1 MTVIAVAVCL
11 LVASLYALP
20 ADSRAAG
27 AQTFVSGP
35 KHEVRYKAAPGEPNQ
50 LLVQVST
57 TSRMVR
63 FTDNGASVSP
73 GPGCEGV
80 SANVVDCR
88 IPTRVRLVQVDL
100 GDGDD
105 RVHAVT
111 PNPQAAQVNV
121 RGGQG
126 HDVLRGDGPTRFD
139 FGGGDGP
146 DTLIGGAG
154 PDVLRGGL
162 GQDVLDGRAGDDL
175 LIGDQGPDV
184 LKGRLGVD
192 RLFGGEGRD
201 KLDARDKPAAA
212 DAVVSC
218 GPGPDLATE
227 DPADRPNTAGCEAIH
242 G

>member
-1 MTVIAVAVCL
+1 M
-11 LVASLYALP
+11 
-20 ADSRAAG
+20 
-27 AQTFVSGP
+27 
-35 KHEVRYKAAPGEPNQ
+35 
-50 LLVQVST
+50 
-57 TSRMVR
+57 
-63 FTDNGASVSP
+63 
-73 GPGCEGV
+73 
-80 SANVVDCR
+80 
-88 IPTRVRLVQVDL
+88 
-100 GDGDD
+100 
-105 RVHAVT
+105 
-111 PNPQAAQVNV
+111 
-121 RGGQG
+121 
-126 HDVLRGDGPTRFD
+126 
-139 FGGGDGP
+139 
-146 DTLIGGAG
+146 
-154 PDVLRGGL
+154 LRGGL